1 MALINCNTT
10 KQQNSKALNSFPSKT
25 LQNLKCN
32 LSHLTILDRESKS
45 SVCKTDHT
53 HIIKYDS
60 PKTKSSLSVSFLK
73 FGNTKYTLH
82 NYNTRKPRKDPHNHI
97 VQTSLNHKA
106 TFNSRTA
113 MLSTYRIGCS
123 KETFKRRET
132 VNECVKVYVTKL
144 QANTNTHNTH
154 TKIKNTCTQQ
164 TYSISRIWATVHDRR
179 HHQAQ
184 LIRNTPKHH
193 QTRFLL
199 TQKNDSTHTH
209 THTVIEFQ
217 WTLCATHICERAL
230 NVMCVTPKRTE
241 WTTIPNTTLF
251 QKKQQN
257 DDDDNDLWWWCIL
270 INFNQ
275 VPVNTHTHTHN
286 THTHWLIR
294 NKLSSEA
301 HRNVS
306 AASNNSSNNLGKNR
320 KTTIH

>member
-209 THTVIEFQ
+209 TYSHWIPMNFVRHTHLRTSTKRDVCDAKTDGMDYNTKHN
-217 WTLCATHICERAL
+217 TLSKETTKWRWWQRF
-230 NVMCVTPKRTE
+230 VMMMHSYQLQPSPSKHTYTYS
-241 WTTIPNTTLF
+241 
-251 QKKQQN
+251 Q
-257 DDDDNDLWWWCIL
+257 
-270 INFNQ
+270 
-275 VPVNTHTHTHN
+275 HTHTL
-286 THTHWLIR
+286 THTQ
-294 NKLSSEA
+294 
-301 HRNVS
+301 
-306 AASNNSSNNLGKNR
+306 
-320 KTTIH
+320 